1 MFMQNCV
8 KSTMSIAY
16 VIENDKS
23 NKKGLLLLLFA
34 EETQH
39 CISILTLRKNND
51 STQVTS
57 QRWS

>member
-1 MFMQNCV
+1 
-8 KSTMSIAY
+8 MSIAY

-39 CISILTLRKNND
+39 CISILTLRKNNN